1 MMHEFLSN
9 NRDDLI
15 ERCRTKVA
23 HRPSRDATAQQ
34 LQTGVPLFL
43 DQLIQTLRFEQ
54 TAEPMDSR
62 KISGPAGGRS
72 SFSEI
77 GNAASKHGGQLL
89 ELDFSVD
96 QVVHDYG
103 DLCQAIIDLA
113 FECDAPFH
121 ADEFRTLDRC
131 LANAIP
137 DAVAEFSYQRDSVT
151 TDKYAA
157 R

>member
-23 HRPSRDATAQQ
+23 HRPSRDATARQ
-34 LQTGVPLFL
+34 LQNGVPLFL

-62 KISGPAGGRS
+62 KISGPVGGRS

-96 QVVHDYG
+96 RVVHDYG
-103 DLCQAIIDLA
+103 DLCHPLLILHLNVTRPSTQTS
-113 FECDAPFH
+113 FEHLIA
-121 ADEFRTLDRC
+121 AW
-131 LANAIP
+131 
-137 DAVAEFSYQRDSVT
+137 T
-151 TDKYAA
+151 TQSPMQWLSLVISAT
-157 R
+157 